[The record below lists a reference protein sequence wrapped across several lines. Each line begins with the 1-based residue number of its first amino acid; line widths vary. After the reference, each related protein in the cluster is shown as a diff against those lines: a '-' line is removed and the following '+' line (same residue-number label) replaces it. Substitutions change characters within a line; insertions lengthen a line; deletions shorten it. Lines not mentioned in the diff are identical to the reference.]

1 MPPLRF
7 LAIAATLCAA
17 LAPLQPGRIDAPTR
31 ARLPVVISH
40 RGASGDRPEH
50 TLASYSY
57 AVAAGADY
65 IEPDLVSSKDGVLI
79 ARHENEIGGTTDVA
93 EKFPERRRSDV
104 IDGERI
110 TGWFTEDFTLAELK
124 TLRAN
129 ERIASR
135 SHSFDG
141 QFEIPTFDE
150 VLDQA
155 IRLGRE
161 RGRPVGVYPETK
173 HPSHFRRIGLPI
185 EEKML
190 ASLRRVGWYDATA
203 PVFIQSFEIG
213 NLIRLRPI
221 TSLRLVQLVNVSGSP
236 PDSAAVSFASMQSPA
251 GLARVRRYADG
262 IGAAKELVL
271 RPAAADSTP
280 VQSSLVRD
288 AHAAGLLVH
297 VWTIRSDRPFLPTMW
312 RGDQAAEVRAFAAA
326 GVDGLFTDFPGNAV
340 KVLRP

>member
-1 MPPLRF
+1 M
-7 LAIAATLCAA
+7 
-17 LAPLQPGRIDAPTR
+17 
-31 ARLPVVISH
+31 
-40 RGASGDRPEH
+40 
-50 TLASYSY
+50 
-57 AVAAGADY
+57 
-65 IEPDLVSSKDGVLI
+65 
-79 ARHENEIGGTTDVA
+79 
-93 EKFPERRRSDV
+93 

-124 TLRAN
+124 TLRAK
-129 ERIASR
+129 ERLASR
-135 SHSFDG
+135 GHSFDG

-150 VLDQA
+150 VLGLA
-155 IRLGRE
+155 VRLGRE

-190 ASLRRVGWYDATA
+190 ASLRRVGWYRRTA

-213 NLIRLRPI
+213 NLLQLRPM
-221 TSLRLVQLVNVSGSP
+221 TSLRLMQLVNVSGSP
-236 PDSAAVSFASMQSPA
+236 PDSAPVTFASMQTPA
-251 GLARVRRYADG
+251 GLARVRQYADG

-271 RPAAADSTP
+271 GPAPADSTP
-280 VQSSLVRD
+280 MQSTLVTD

-297 VWTIRSDRPFLPTMW
+297 VWTIRSDRPFLPVMW

-340 KVLRP
+340 KALRP